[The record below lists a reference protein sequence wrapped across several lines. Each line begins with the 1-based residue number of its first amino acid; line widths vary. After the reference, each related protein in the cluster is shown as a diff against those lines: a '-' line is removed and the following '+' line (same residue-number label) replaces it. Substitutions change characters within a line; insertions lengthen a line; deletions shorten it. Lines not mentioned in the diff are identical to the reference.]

1 MFAAQEAAL
10 DRKVAE
16 ALDCP
21 CVADLK
27 NSSCGAHFVTGASCA
42 RACVQDCAHK
52 FAVDA
57 RSVHVLR
64 AL

>member
-1 MFAAQEAAL
+1 
-10 DRKVAE
+10 VAE